1 MGNQVV
7 ERNGGVIKATHL
19 SINKGAAIVNLYER
33 NEERRIC
40 LEEGK
45 VGIRRGEKGSTEEN

>member
-1 MGNQVV
+1 MV